1 MSRFRMSRA
10 RMPGSGDPKRS
21 SSPSSAAR
29 ASQPRAPRS
38 RPAWLHRPRGRRALV
53 LKVALAGIAVLAL
66 IIAVWPDD
74 DTHGGHG
81 GPVDNKRA
89 SSVLPSPSPIYPISS
104 PPRTIPSVREHRPA
118 RGPGFRPVDSTRVI
132 VSVGSESLTDEGKLL
147 AQELGVDYAAGGQPR
162 EGDIEL
168 TLTPPPKGE
177 KAAPESYTLTTR
189 DRRVRIT
196 GPDDAGV
203 FYGTRTLKQALKG
216 GGVMPEGVV
225 EDRPDKP
232 QRGLNLDI
240 ARKQYSAA
248 WIEDQLR
255 QMADLKL
262 NQLGLHFSDDQGFRI
277 ESSSHPEVVSREH
290 LSKREVQRI
299 VALATKLHI
308 TVVPEIDS
316 PGHLGAVLAAHPD
329 LQLRDKD
336 GKPVKGAIDIA
347 NPESGRIVDDLLR
360 EYAGLFPGAYW
371 HLGGDEYQA
380 LAVKAPATPETT
392 YPGLAAAARAR
403 YGPKADIEDLATGWL
418 NDRAAVLRSASAGR
432 TFKAWNDGF
441 FPGGEVAADQ
451 GREVEYWTGK
461 EPGERAPEEYLAEGR
476 PLVNLNDE
484 YLYYVLGE
492 PGSYKYPTGKRIYEE
507 WTPSVVRGTKSV
519 DAKYAGQILGGRF
532 AVWSD
537 NPGAQTEEQVARG
550 IRLPL
555 RATAQKLW
563 DPRTP
568 AMEWEEFKALA
579 DRLG

>member
-1 MSRFRMSRA
+1 MSRA
-10 RMPGSGDPKRS
+10 RKTGSEDPERS
-21 SSPSSAAR
+21 SSPSSEAR

-53 LKVALAGIAVLAL
+53 LKVAVAGAAVLAL

-81 GPVDNKRA
+81 GPADNKRA
-89 SSVLPSPSPIYPISS
+89 SSALPSPSPIYPISS

-118 RGPGFRPVDSTRVI
+118 RGPGFRPVDATRVI
-132 VSVGSESLTDEGKLL
+132 VDVNSGSLADEGKLF
-147 AQELGVDYAAGGQPR
+147 AQELGADYVLGGQPR
-162 EGDIEL
+162 AGDIEL
-168 TLTPPPKGE
+168 ALSPPPAGQ
-177 KAAPESYTLTTR
+177 KAVPESYTLTTR

-196 GPDDAGV
+196 GADDAGV

-225 EDRPDKP
+225 DDRPDEP

-240 ARKQYSAA
+240 ARKPYTEA

-277 ESSSHPEVVSREH
+277 ESAGHPEIVSRDH
-290 LSKREVQRI
+290 LSKRDVQRI

-308 TVVPEIDS
+308 TVIPEIDS

-336 GKPVKGAIDIA
+336 GKAVKGAIDIA
-347 NPESGRIVDDLLR
+347 NPASGRIVDDLLR
-360 EYAGLFPGAYW
+360 EYADLFPGTYW

-380 LAVKAPATPETT
+380 LAVKSPETSF
-392 YPGLAAAARAR
+392 PGLAAAARDK
-403 YGPKADIEDLATGWL
+403 YGSKADIRDLATGWL
-418 NDRAAVLRSASAGR
+418 NDRAAVLRSANAGR
-432 TFKAWNDGF
+432 TLKAWNDGF
-441 FPGGEVAADQ
+441 FAGGEVAADQ

-461 EPGERAPEEYLAEGR
+461 EPDERAPEELLAQSR
-476 PLVNLNDE
+476 SLVNLNDE

-492 PGSYKYPTGKRIYEE
+492 PNTFKYPTGKRIYEE
-507 WTPSVVRGTKSV
+507 WTPLVLRGTKPV
-519 DAKYAGQILGGRF
+519 DGKYAGQILGGRF

-537 NPGAQTEEQVARG
+537 VPGAQTEEQVARG

-563 DPRTP
+563 DARTP
-568 AMEWEEFKALA
+568 AMDWEDFKALA

>member
-1 MSRFRMSRA
+1 MSRA
-10 RMPGSGDPKRS
+10 RTPGSGDPQRS
-21 SSPSSAAR
+21 ASPTAVAR
-29 ASQPRAPRS
+29 ASQPRAPRT

-53 LKVALAGIAVLAL
+53 LRAAVAGIALLAV
-66 IIAVWPDD
+66 IIGVWPDD

-81 GPVDNKRA
+81 GPADNKRPSA
-89 SSVLPSPSPIYPISS
+89 ALPSPSPIYPISS
-104 PPRTIPSVREHRPA
+104 PPRTIPSVHEHRPA

-132 VSVGSESLTDEGKLL
+132 VAVGSPGLADEGRLF
-147 AQELGVDYAAGGQPR
+147 AQELGVGYALGGQPR
-162 EGDIEL
+162 AGDIEL
-168 TLTPPPKGE
+168 SLTPPPPAGQ
-177 KAAPESYTLTTR
+177 KAVPESYVLTTS
-189 DRRVRIT
+189 DRRVRIA

-225 EDRPDKP
+225 NDRPDKP
-232 QRGLNLDI
+232 QRGLNIDI
-240 ARKQYSAA
+240 ARKPYSEV

-255 QMADLKL
+255 QMADLKM
-262 NQLGLHFSDDQGFRI
+262 NQLGLHFSDDQGVRV
-277 ESSSHPEVVSREH
+277 ESASHPEVVSRDH
-290 LSKREVQRI
+290 LSKRDVQRI

-316 PGHLGAVLAAHPD
+316 PGHLGAVIAAHPE

-336 GKPVKGAIDIA
+336 GKALKGAIDIA

-360 EYAGLFPGAYW
+360 EYAELFPGAYW

-380 LAVKAPATPETT
+380 LVVTSPETS
-392 YPGLAAAARAR
+392 YPGLADAARAK
-403 YGPKADIEDLATGWL
+403 YGPKATIRDLATGWL
-418 NDRAAVLRSASAGR
+418 NDRQAALRSAAGDR

-441 FPGGEVAADQ
+441 FPGGRVAADRS
-451 GREVEYWTGK
+451 REAEYWTGK
-461 EPGERAPEEYLAEGR
+461 ENGQRPPEALLAEGR
-476 PLVNLNDE
+476 KLVNLNDE

-492 PGSYKYPTGKRIYEE
+492 PNTFKYPTGKRIYEE
-507 WTPSVVRGTKSV
+507 WTPLVLRGTKPV

-537 NPGAQTEEQVARG
+537 IPGAQTEEQVARG

-555 RATAQKLW
+555 RAAAQKLW
-563 DPRTP
+563 DARPP
-568 AMEWEEFKALA
+568 AMDWEEFKSLA